1 MSLRKESSAGSAFPK
16 AVWKERYA
24 ILIIIAVIAGLYL
37 CEGRKLLVTS
47 SCHIHA
53 ETLGRERMKMRAQ
66 QNPENTQIVQVANA
80 GLYANEDYAP
90 AYRNCMLRKGYEPE
104 LP

>member
-1 MSLRKESSAGSAFPK
+1 MPLKKESDTGTIFLHTLFSLRYF
-16 AVWKERYA
+16 
-24 ILIIIAVIAGLYL
+24 
-37 CEGRKLLVTS
+37 LLVIIVTTAFLYVFGIREQLTIAQ
-47 SCHIHA
+47 CHNLA
-53 ETLGRERMKMRAQ
+53 ETIGRERMKMRAQ
-66 QNPENTQIVQVANA
+66 QNPENTQIVQVASA